1 MPAASSPQQPIGGS
15 ASASAATVSSSVQQY
30 QRPLRPALQKRHSSQ
45 ASYGHSSRAASMRDM
60 ASPGSD
66 AAGAY
71 GNNLRVPHQHQ
82 VKGKGHARIK
92 LPRNHSSGRNLA
104 KMGRQAQQQ
113 QFEQQHQQQLQV
125 QQRHGRQR
133 SHEGDTEIRLPGSLD
148 ESTPVQSVRPQMRR
162 NNTAFQL
169 GMHQAH
175 TKLKKNAS
183 HGQLTR
189 LGSGRNL
196 AALGSQKPPPSPG
209 LKGKSKRPKSADF
222 GKMEVEKDLHEQEVE
237 IARAMQ
243 ERREGPKKVGFAVGS
258 SGDTSDGEDA
268 PHMEGSGLEE
278 GEWTEESASASP
290 YSTRQNTA
298 NNSRRTSVVQEKP
311 PERKNILPPGLVLRA
326 KEELQQAR
334 REEAKVQA
342 LKSEEQ
348 VSRQQAGVQESE
360 ESEDADEED
369 EDDEE
374 DPPSPRSQPQLSR
387 HKPEEPTLDAT
398 KQQPQQPKPQRS
410 PLHAAKEHP
419 NPTAQFLRR
428 HSGQLPA
435 PAMVSNVTAMDAQ
448 HSTHAS
454 PAPSMQGSSNLDAG
468 PGSQEDELVSR
479 FIPSASHP
487 TTGSAGN
494 TTTNTPKTTHFHTPV
509 EESTLASQHR
519 PPISPGSST
528 ISAGSSG
535 AATPALGRSR
545 IELKMLQEKAAADI
559 ESAAHRHPIIPAHVY
574 DRRNESLKSYLNLAA
589 LGGDSGNAHPG
600 FAPGPAVSTTALSLG
615 PEIFQGRFKAIH
627 TELRVVQK
635 FRDPLA
641 ESLARLQSCK
651 GTKLSLRTSPQKQ
664 QAAALRMSKSA
675 VSLPA
680 STPSANKRA
689 SQPPPATSA
698 VGPTASIAKFSTSAS
713 PPKPAV
719 STGSPGKSALQ
730 GSKSSVQIQGQGKPR
745 RGGHRGVSF
754 AGTPPDVRES
764 RDGPGEVENGPAMV
778 ARRLWESVNA

>member
-1 MPAASSPQQPIGGS
+1 
-15 ASASAATVSSSVQQY
+15 
-30 QRPLRPALQKRHSSQ
+30 
-45 ASYGHSSRAASMRDM
+45 MRDM
-60 ASPGSD
+60 GSPGARTD
-66 AAGAY
+66 LGEGGY
-71 GNNLRVPHQHQ
+71 GNNLRVPHQ
-82 VKGKGHARIK
+82 VRGKSHARVK

-104 KMGRQAQQQ
+104 KMGRQQMQ
-113 QFEQQHQQQLQV
+113 QFEQQQL

-148 ESTPVQSVRPQMRR
+148 ESTPVASVRPLMRR

-169 GMHQAH
+169 GTHQAH
-175 TKLKKNAS
+175 TKLKKNLS

-196 AALGSQKPPPSPG
+196 AALGQGSQKPPPSPG

-222 GKMEVEKDLHEQEVE
+222 GRLEVEKDLHEQEVE
-237 IARAMQ
+237 IARLMQ
-243 ERREGPKKVGFAVGS
+243 EKREGPKKVGFAVGS
-258 SGDTSDGEDA
+258 SGDTSEGEDA
-268 PHMEGSGLEE
+268 PQMEGSGLEE

-311 PERKNILPPGLVLRA
+311 PEKKSILPPGLVMRA
-326 KEELQQAR
+326 KEELKQAKEKEAKMQVQVELPTP
-334 REEAKVQA
+334 EEAPQED
-342 LKSEEQ
+342 SN
-348 VSRQQAGVQESE
+348 RQQDE
-360 ESEDADEED
+360 ESEDTDEEEQ
-369 EDDEE
+369 EDDEA
-374 DPPSPRSQPQLSR
+374 DPPSPRSQPQLGKHRSAA
-387 HKPEEPTLDAT
+387 PTLEGA
-398 KQQPQQPKPQRS
+398 KQQPQPPKQQRS
-410 PLHAAKEHP
+410 PLQAAKEHP

-428 HSGQLPA
+428 QSGQLPA
-435 PAMVSNVTAMDAQ
+435 PAMVSNVNAMDAQ
-448 HSTHAS
+448 HSTRGS
-454 PAPSMQGSSNLDAG
+454 PTPSMHGSSTLNAA

-487 TTGSAGN
+487 TTGSAAN
-494 TTTNTPKTTHFHTPV
+494 TTSNTPKTTHFHTPV
-509 EESTLASQHR
+509 EDSTLASQHR

-528 ISAGSSG
+528 VSAGSSA
-535 AATPALGRSR
+535 AATPAIGRSR
-545 IELKMLQEKAAADI
+545 IELRMLQEKAAADI

-589 LGGDSGNAHPG
+589 LGTDGGMQSTLGQQSMRNG
-600 FAPGPAVSTTALSLG
+600 FAPGPAASTTALSLG

-651 GTKLSLRTSPQKQ
+651 GTKLSLRSSPQK

-680 STPSANKRA
+680 TKTHAKRA
-689 SQPPPATSA
+689 SQPPPTVAPTTSA
-698 VGPTASIAKFSTSAS
+698 AKFSTSAS
-713 PPKPAV
+713 PPKTAA
-719 STGSPGKSALQ
+719 SAGSPVKSALQ
-730 GSKSSVQIQGQGKPR
+730 NSKSSVQIQDQGKTR
-745 RGGHRGVSF
+745 RTGQRGVSF

-764 RDGPGEVENGPAMV
+764 RDASDEVEDGPAMI
-778 ARRLWESVNA
+778 AQRLWESVGS